1 MLLRVQKR
9 REDASHSQSSAKQS
23 RRLLDFALP
32 ARRGGKCFWSA
43 AVLRRFGFHVRVY
56 YFTWDLGFGIWDLFF
71 WQRPWSKIIQQN

>member
-56 YFTWDLGFGIWDLFF
+56 YYLGFGIWDLFF